1 LDTQLIR
8 QLRVESKIIIRRFG
22 MENNKKEDMVF
33 VSFDRLW
40 DNFKKYW
47 WIAAVLMALM
57 LLYGAA
63 TYSSSLKI
71 SEAENDESKIQR
83 TPVTIAENEADRIH
97 CGLVDISFNINLE
110 KYYESIGVEGTPD
123 FSIYQTVNANAV
135 SYAGSIATS
144 QGFYDFVN
152 SALTEAGY
160 SELVTSPRTPTDNE
174 YDIFTISLLNDK
186 TMSMSYT
193 GLGGVERI
201 RTGAA
206 AAASYIAGEM
216 EKLYPYITC
225 AVASEPTVTLRV
237 YVNGFYTYIQP
248 DDASIKATL
257 DEYAEYNRIVTGQIE
272 KFDFRFAYIFKMS
285 TIIKGAVG
293 FVIGLFII
301 FVIAI
306 CDRKV
311 RTREELERFFEG
323 EGEFLGE
330 FKKNVKLS
338 ENITAASIGAMCEKS
353 GVDEVLLTTVGR
365 QKNADVMQRI
375 AETASTDKVKFTC
388 VDGIEVCAETS
399 RDIAAAQGIIIM
411 VNGGYDEVHTI
422 KTALARVNTVNG
434 NILGYILCK

>member
-1 LDTQLIR
+1 MC
-8 QLRVESKIIIRRFG
+8 VESKIIIRRFG

-40 DNFKKYW
+40 DNFKKFW
-47 WIAAVLMALM
+47 WIAVILMGLM

-63 TYSSSLKI
+63 TYNSSLKI
-71 SEAENDESKIQR
+71 SEAENDDSKLQR
-83 TPVTIAENEADRIH
+83 TPVVIADNEAERIH
-97 CGLVDISFNINLE
+97 RGMVDISFNVNVE
-110 KYYESIGVEGTPD
+110 KYYESIGVEGTAD
-123 FSIYQTVNANAV
+123 LTTYQTINGNVA
-135 SYAGSIATS
+135 SYAGSIASS
-144 QGFYDFVN
+144 QGFYDYIN
-152 SALTEAGY
+152 SALKAAGF
-160 SELVTSPRTPTDNE
+160 SELVTNPRTPVDTD
-174 YDIFTISLLNDK
+174 YDIFTVSIVNDK
-186 TMSMSYT
+186 TMNMTYT
-193 GLGGVERI
+193 GLGGIERI

-206 AAASYIAGEM
+206 AAASYIADEM
-216 EKLYPYITC
+216 GKLYSYITC
-225 AVASEPTVTLRV
+225 DVASEPTVTLRV
-237 YVNGFYTYIQP
+237 FVNGFYTYIQP
-248 DDASIKATL
+248 DDASINATRE
-257 DEYAEYNRIVTGQIE
+257 EYAEYNKIVSGQIE
-272 KFDFRFAYIFKMS
+272 KFDFQFSNLFKMS

-311 RTREELERFFEG
+311 RTREELERFFG
-323 EGEFLGE
+323 GAGEFLGE
-330 FKKNVKLS
+330 FKKNVQLS